1 MAQRSDDG
9 LRIRRAKRT
18 DIPALRLLA
27 TPAAAKSISRTE
39 TRYWRRLASDPR
51 LDFYVAEQAGA
62 VQGMLLVCYVRTL
75 GSPGWQALLD
85 LIVRPAVVPD
95 IAQALLDFA
104 KARARQRG
112 CQQLLVQSDRADRQ
126 LLTQNGFAAAGP
138 LFACPLG

>member
-1 MAQRSDDG
+1 MAQRSDEE
-9 LRIRRAKRT
+9 LRIRRAKRA

-27 TPAAAKSISRTE
+27 APAAAEPISRAE

-62 VQGMLLVCYVRTL
+62 VQGMLLVCYMRTL

-85 LIVRPAVVPD
+85 LIVRPAVAPD

-138 LFACPLG
+138 LFACPLD

>member
-1 MAQRSDDG
+1 MAQRSYER

-27 TPAAAKSISRTE
+27 APAGAELVSRAE

-51 LDFYVAEQAGA
+51 LDFYIAEQAGA

-85 LIVRPAVVPD
+85 LIVRPAAAPD
-95 IAQALLDFA
+95 IVQALLGFA
-104 KARARQRG
+104 KARARRRG

-126 LLTQNGFAAAGP
+126 LLTQNGFAATGP
-138 LFACPLG
+138 LFACSLD

>member
-1 MAQRSDDG
+1 M
-9 LRIRRAKRT
+9 RRAKRT

-27 TPAAAKSISRTE
+27 APAAAEPISRAE
-39 TRYWRRLASDPR
+39 THYWRRLASDPR

-85 LIVRPAVVPD
+85 LIVRPAAAPD

-104 KARARQRG
+104 KARARRRG
-112 CQQLLVQSDRADRQ
+112 CQQLLVQSARADRR

-138 LFACPLG
+138 LFACSLV

>member
-1 MAQRSDDG
+1 MAQRSDER

-27 TPAAAKSISRTE
+27 APAGAELVSRAE

-51 LDFYVAEQAGA
+51 LDFYIAEQAGA

-85 LIVRPAVVPD
+85 LIVRPAAAPD
-95 IAQALLDFA
+95 IVQALLDFA
-104 KARARQRG
+104 KARARRRG
-112 CQQLLVQSDRADRQ
+112 CQQLLVQSDRAARQ
-126 LLTQNGFAAAGP
+126 LLTQNGFAATCP
-138 LFACPLG
+138 LFACSLD

>member
-1 MAQRSDDG
+1 MVQRSDKG

-27 TPAAAKSISRTE
+27 APAAAESISRAE
-39 TRYWRRLASDPR
+39 TRHWRRLASDPR
-51 LDFYVAEQAGA
+51 LDFYVAEQAGT

-85 LIVRPAVVPD
+85 LIVRPAAAD
-95 IAQALLDFA
+95 IARALLDFA

-112 CQQLLVQSDRADRQ
+112 CQQLLVQSARADRR

-138 LFACPLG
+138 LFACSLV

>member
-18 DIPALRLLA
+18 DISALRLLA
-27 TPAAAKSISRTE
+27 APAAAESISRAE
-39 TRYWRRLASDPR
+39 TRHWRHLASDPR

-62 VQGMLLVCYVRTL
+62 VQGMLLVYYMRPL

-85 LIVRPAVVPD
+85 LIVRPAVAPD

-138 LFACPLG
+138 LFACPLD

>member
-1 MAQRSDDG
+1 MAQRSDER

-27 TPAAAKSISRTE
+27 APAGAELVSRAE

-51 LDFYVAEQAGA
+51 LDFYIAEQAGA

-85 LIVRPAVVPD
+85 LIVRPAAAPD
-95 IAQALLDFA
+95 IVQALLDFA
-104 KARARQRG
+104 KARARRRG
-112 CQQLLVQSDRADRQ
+112 CQQLLVQSDRAARQ
-126 LLTQNGFAAAGP
+126 LLTQNGFAATGP
-138 LFACPLG
+138 LFACSLD

>member
-27 TPAAAKSISRTE
+27 TPAAAESISHTE

-85 LIVRPAVVPD
+85 LIVRPAVAPD

-138 LFACPLG
+138 LFVCPLD